1 MSKCSFWEFCE
12 AVGTF
17 LANLTG
23 IPYLFGFL
31 FGYFGCRKDLR
42 KETANLISVLKKT
55 NKDCEDAESLAG
67 YAYFKESVEH
77 SLGYHIAEY
86 FESMY
91 CKLRDLAI
99 TSDLQRI
106 ILKSD
111 SLIAEC
117 NEVIK
122 SGDFSESVF
131 ASIKKFLIIL
141 KESPNYGFARG
152 VQKNARDFFERQRM
166 EAFHA
171 MFGEDKEKYEKF
183 LVDPP
188 SSEEVLAF
196 EREAECDYESARK
209 AVSSLWE
216 VWSKGLITTAEVK
229 SLTRQACQLDRR
241 EQTLREQE
249 KNYFGELHSPS
260 QAAAVSALK
269 DQMAEI
275 EKRAKE
281 ADSAERSKLLKAL
294 MKDLAKSRKANQE
307 EEDKEESE

>member
-1 MSKCSFWEFCE
+1 MSGCSFWKFCE

-23 IPYLFGFL
+23 IPYLIGFL

-42 KETANLISVLKKT
+42 KETENLIGVLKKT
-55 NKDCEDAESLAG
+55 KKDCEDAESLAG

-99 TSDLQRI
+99 TSDLRRM
-106 ILKSD
+106 ILQSED
-111 SLIAEC
+111 LIAEC
-117 NEVIK
+117 NESMK

-131 ASIKKFLIIL
+131 ASIKKFLVIL
-141 KESPNYGFARG
+141 RETPNYGFARG
-152 VQKNARDFFERQRM
+152 MQKNAKDVFERQRM
-166 EAFHA
+166 EAFRT
-171 MFGEDKEKYEKF
+171 MFGEDREKYEKF
-183 LVDPP
+183 LVEPP

-209 AVSSLWE
+209 ASSSLWE
-216 VWSKGLITTAEVK
+216 VWSKGLITTEEVK
-229 SLTRQACQLDRR
+229 SLTQQACRLERR

-249 KNYFGELHSPS
+249 RNYFGELHSPS
-260 QAAAVSALK
+260 QAAAVSELK
-269 DQMAEI
+269 DQFSEI
-275 EKRAKE
+275 EKRAKD
-281 ADSAERSKLLKAL
+281 ADNAERAKLLKVL
-294 MKDLAKSRKANQE
+294 LKDLAKNREKEN
-307 EEDKEESE
+307 KEESK